1 MPLNTFNLP
10 GKNVPADKQLAM
22 MRNYLENLKDD
33 IESDL
38 YNIDWNN
45 FSKPLREKLEGLDK
59 ELIAQGDVVNS
70 IQANYVSTQYLESE
84 YVYAGAIQCNQIQAG
99 TLNSGVIYSGT
110 IAADK
115 VTAGTLQ
122 SGVVYAG
129 SLTASQITS
138 GTISTQLLDVATITA
153 GCVNSDLF
161 EGNYI
166 KANYIDAATIRAGC
180 VNADLFEGN
189 YIKTNYIS
197 SDIMRTSDF
206 TATNISAKYTSSG
219 TTAFEYLN
227 CNHLQPWDSGYDRR
241 VSATFQQVSIGG
253 HVYRLLGWQ
262 VN

>member
-84 YVYAGAIQCNQIQAG
+84 YVYAGTIECSQIQAG

-110 IAADK
+110 IAANK
-115 VTAGTLQ
+115 VTAGTFQ

-129 SLTASQITS
+129 TLNANQITAGTISTDRLDVGAITAGLVSTDYLESNYIDADTISSTYVSTTYLTSDFIYSKSIKAGQITS
-138 GTISTQLLDVATITA
+138 GTIDADRIST
-153 GCVNSDLF
+153 
-161 EGNYI
+161 
-166 KANYIDAATIRAGC
+166 
-180 VNADLFEGN
+180 
-189 YIKTNYIS
+189 S
-197 SDIMRTSDF
+197 SLVF
-206 TATNISAKYTSSG
+206 NGLKYTNGSWTLTLTLQECQKYGGGRVYCLG
-219 TTAFEYLN
+219 TDQT
-227 CNHLQPWDSGYDRR
+227 P
-241 VSATFQQVSIGG
+241 
-253 HVYRLLGWQ
+253 
-262 VN
+262 

>member
-22 MRNYLENLKDD
+22 MRNYLENLKSD

-84 YVYAGAIQCNQIQAG
+84 FVYAGAIQANQIQAG
-99 TLNSGVIYSGT
+99 TLNSGV
-110 IAADK
+110 
-115 VTAGTLQ
+115 
-122 SGVVYAG
+122 VYAG
-129 SLTASQITS
+129 TINTNQINAGQLASGVIYTGSLNASQITA
-138 GTISTQLLDVATITA
+138 GTISTQRLDVGAITA
-153 GCVNSDLF
+153 GCVNADLF
-161 EGNYI
+161 NGNYI
-166 KANYIDAATIRAGC
+166 NADYIDAATIRAGC

-197 SDIMRTSDF
+197 SDIMRTNDF
-206 TATNISAKYTSSG
+206 TAKNISAKYSTSRS
-219 TTAFEYLN
+219 AVFEYLN